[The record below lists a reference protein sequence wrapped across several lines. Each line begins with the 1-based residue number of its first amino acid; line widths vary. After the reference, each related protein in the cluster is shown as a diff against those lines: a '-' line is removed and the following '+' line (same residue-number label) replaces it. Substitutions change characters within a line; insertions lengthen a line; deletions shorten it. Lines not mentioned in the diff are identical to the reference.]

1 MSWSF
6 KLKRRNSPVKFTP
19 DKFLI
24 AVVLSWA
31 TYHSVKLI
39 ILDL

>member
-1 MSWSF
+1 M
-6 KLKRRNSPVKFTP
+6 RRKNSPPKVTP
-19 DKFLI
+19 NRLFI

-39 ILDL
+39 IMDL